1 MVFARKNVFEH
12 DYEFVM
18 EESTH
23 LDDAPIIKVIGVG
36 GGGSNAVNHMYK
48 KGIKD
53 VVFVVCNTDKQ
64 ALMRSPINNKIQLGA
79 DSLKGLGAGTDSA
92 QGRSAAEES
101 IEYIR
106 QLMQPP
112 TQMVF
117 ITAGMGGGTGTGAA
131 PVIAKVA
138 KEMGM
143 LTVAVVTAPYS
154 HEGRIKKNQA
164 IDGINALK
172 EHCDT
177 VLVILNDELAKLYG
191 KLPILRAYEHA
202 DNVLSNAVKSIA
214 EIITV
219 HGSVNSDF
227 MDVKKVLQ
235 GAGTSV
241 MSSAVSSGEHR
252 AELAIEAALNSPLLN
267 NRDIR
272 GAKRILVTLAS
283 STQEEHMATLDE
295 QMIITDYIEGLIGD
309 EADMCKVGIIFDD
322 ALGDQLLVTVIA
334 AGFEDSHLPFNY
346 DTTVKQ
352 KKEPVQLPSV
362 SDTIQR
368 NNTLPPAQERKTEYN
383 PKQSTATTSNSPI
396 SVSPQKPEV
405 TEARIEVKK
414 PVQELPKVEVQQP
427 QPPKPV
433 FEEPP
438 KPSKP
443 SVVEKAPEEPQEDPE
458 ILRRLVHDI
467 SFGKYSEKELEK
479 PAFLRQNVVLFQK
492 PNSPDEVF
500 IQIVLDKH
508 KR

>member
-23 LDDAPIIKVIGVG
+23 LDDTPIIKVIGVG

-79 DSLKGLGAGTDSA
+79 ESLKGLGAGTDSNT
-92 QGRSAAEES
+92 GRSAAEES

-154 HEGRIKKNQA
+154 YEGRIKKNQA
-164 IDGINALK
+164 LDGINDLK

-235 GAGTSV
+235 DAGTSV
-241 MSSAVSSGEHR
+241 MSSAVSAGEHR

-295 QMIITDYIEGLIGD
+295 QMIITDYIENLIGD

-346 DTTVKQ
+346 DTTIKSRREPLSSPLPQDQSIELAQNLKIGFDSKQ
-352 KKEPVQLPSV
+352 
-362 SDTIQR
+362 T
-368 NNTLPPAQERKTEYN
+368 
-383 PKQSTATTSNSPI
+383 TATSSNSPI
-396 SVSPQKPEV
+396 SITPSKPV
-405 TEARIEVKK
+405 PTDAKIEVRSPMKE
-414 PVQELPKVEVQQP
+414 PPKVIIP
-427 QPPKPV
+427 
-433 FEEPP
+433 EPP
-438 KPSKP
+438 KPFFEELPQP
-443 SVVEKAPEEPQEDPE
+443 SPPPTIQQNTVEPQEDPE
-458 ILRRLVHDI
+458 ILRRLVHEI
-467 SFGKYSEKELEK
+467 SYGKYSANELDK
-479 PAFLRQNVVLFQK
+479 PAFLRQNVVLYQK
-492 PNSPDEVF
+492 PNLPEEAF
-500 IQIVLDKH
+500 IPIRLDKH